1 MEKVLPCALVM
12 MPRTDWRPEKTSS
25 ILGKP
30 SCIESALM
38 ERFMEGKSSVA
49 ITIYAM
55 GIFSDGSYRMVYK
68 VILLIREYYA
78 GRSDR
83 LKNIGGLRR
92 NLYQVI
98 RIIIE

>member
-12 MPRTDWRPEKTSS
+12 IPRTDWRSEKSSS

-30 SCIESALM
+30 NCVELALM
-38 ERFMEGKSSVA
+38 ERFMAGKSSMA
-49 ITIYAM
+49 ITIHAM
-55 GIFSDGSYRMVYK
+55 GIFSDGSHRMVYK
-68 VILLIREYYA
+68 VILLMREYYA

-92 NLYQVI
+92 HLY
-98 RIIIE
+98 

>member
-1 MEKVLPCALVM
+1 MEKVLPCVLVM
-12 MPRTDWRPEKTSS
+12 IPRTDWRPEKTSS

-30 SCIESALM
+30 NCVESALM
-38 ERFMEGKSSVA
+38 ERFMAEKSSVA
-49 ITIYAM
+49 ITIHAM
-55 GIFSDGSYRMVYK
+55 GIFSDGSHRMVYK

-92 NLYQVI
+92 NLY
-98 RIIIE
+98 